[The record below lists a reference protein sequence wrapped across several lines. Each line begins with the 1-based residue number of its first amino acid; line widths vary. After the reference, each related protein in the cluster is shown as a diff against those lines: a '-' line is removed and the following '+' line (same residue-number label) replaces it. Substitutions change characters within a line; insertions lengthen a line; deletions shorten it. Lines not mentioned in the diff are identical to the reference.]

1 MSSEREAGRT
11 LPQALREALRGPDPK
26 GLDELSRE
34 LGVSEKELPDA
45 LDKLRRSLQHAGE
58 RLVQAPPR
66 CLACGFEFES
76 RTRAKRPSRCPRC
89 SSERLTKPRFRI
101 DASRR

>member
-1 MSSEREAGRT
+1 MSAEREAKTT
-11 LPQALREALRGPDPK
+11 LPRALRAALLGQRPR

-45 LDKLRRSLQHAGE
+45 LDKLRRTLEHSGE
-58 RLVQAPPR
+58 RLHVEPSR
-66 CLACGFEFES
+66 CVACHFELTA

-89 SSERLTKPRFRI
+89 SSERLTRPRFWI
-101 DASRR
+101 E

>member
-1 MSSEREAGRT
+1 MTSEREAGLT
-11 LPQALREALRGPDPK
+11 LPRALREALRGAEPK

-45 LDKLRRSLQHAGE
+45 LEKLSRSLKHAGE
-58 RLVQAPPR
+58 KLCQTPPR
-66 CLACGFEFES
+66 CVACNFEFEARS
-76 RTRAKRPSRCPRC
+76 RARRPSRCPRC

-101 DASRR
+101 E